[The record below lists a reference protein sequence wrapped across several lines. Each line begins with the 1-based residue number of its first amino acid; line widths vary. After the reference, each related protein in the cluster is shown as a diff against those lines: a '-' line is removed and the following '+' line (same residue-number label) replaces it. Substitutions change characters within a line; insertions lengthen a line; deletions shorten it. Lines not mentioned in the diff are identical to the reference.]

1 MADRRF
7 RATKIGI
14 TAVAVAAAVGAAA
27 GIGGYTFLY
36 AEGGSYLTN
45 DPAACANCH
54 IMRDHFDAWAKSS
67 HHAVATC
74 NDCHTPHASF
84 GKLITKSRNGFN
96 HSLAFTSGRFH
107 EPIEIT
113 ARNRAIVE
121 SSCRRCHGDIV
132 QAIDRTARAEDA
144 LSCVRCHRGV
154 GHLD

>member
-74 NDCHTPHASF
+74 NDCHTPHASIR
-84 GKLITKSRNGFN
+84 KLITKSRNGFN

-121 SSCRRCHGDIV
+121 SACRRCHGDIV
-132 QAIDRTARAEDA
+132 QAIDRTARAENA